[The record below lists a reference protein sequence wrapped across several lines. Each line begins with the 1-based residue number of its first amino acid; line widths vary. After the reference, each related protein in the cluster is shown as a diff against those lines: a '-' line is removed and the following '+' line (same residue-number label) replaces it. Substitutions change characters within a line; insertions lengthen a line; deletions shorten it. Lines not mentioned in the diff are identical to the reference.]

1 MEMRKLRIFLL
12 LLLNYSFLIGFIIG
26 LRKLHGMEI
35 DLNYFII
42 ISSVIIVLLG
52 VLSFIEPRHLEK
64 VLPKNSTAA
73 LILILT
79 LRFMPL
85 VKRKVLNIK
94 QAQEMRGSNFGKIRQ
109 FKNYSCLLI
118 PAIVNIIKWADNVSE
133 SILMRGGE

>member
-1 MEMRKLRIFLL
+1 MKKPKIFLL

-35 DLNYFII
+35 NLTYYII
-42 ISSVIIVLLG
+42 ISSVIIVLLAI
-52 VLSFIEPRHLEK
+52 LSFIEPHHLEK
-64 VLPKNSTAA
+64 ILPKDSTAT

-85 VKRKVLNIK
+85 TKRKILNIK
-94 QAQEMRGSNFGKIRQ
+94 HAQEMRGGNFGKIGQ

-118 PAIVNIIKWADNVSE
+118 PAIVNIIKWADNISE
-133 SILMRGGE
+133 GIRMRGGE

>member
-1 MEMRKLRIFLL
+1 MKKLKTFLL
-12 LLLNYSFLIGFIIG
+12 LVLNYSFLIGFIIG

-35 DLNYFII
+35 SPTYFIA

-52 VLSFIEPRHLEK
+52 VLSFIEPHHLEK
-64 VLPKNSTAA
+64 VLPKDSTAA

-94 QAQEMRGSNFGKIRQ
+94 QAQQMRGGNFGKIGQ

-118 PAIVNIIKWADNVSE
+118 PAIVNIIKWADNVAE

>member
-1 MEMRKLRIFLL
+1 MAMRKLRIFALL
-12 LLLNYSFLIGFIIG
+12 VLNYSFLIGFIIG

-64 VLPKNSTAA
+64 VLPKDSTAA

-94 QAQEMRGSNFGKIRQ
+94 QAQEMRGGNFGKMGQ

-118 PAIVNIIKWADNVSE
+118 PAIVNIVKWADSVAE